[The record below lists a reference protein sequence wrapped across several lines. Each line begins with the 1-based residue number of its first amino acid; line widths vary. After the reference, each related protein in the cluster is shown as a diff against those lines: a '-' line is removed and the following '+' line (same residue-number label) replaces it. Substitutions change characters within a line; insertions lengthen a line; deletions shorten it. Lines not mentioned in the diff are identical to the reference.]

1 MSHNNLNFK
10 IDTKE
15 KMHVIRFER
24 TDLAANMTE
33 NYRNSL
39 LPYLREPVKNLVLD
53 FSNIQSIDK
62 VFAQEMVNLQQ
73 EFYGNDASMVFC
85 NFSEKIKDFL
95 DKNDFLDAMNYAP
108 TESEAWDIV
117 QMEEI
122 ERELF

>member
-1 MSHNNLNFK
+1 MNFK